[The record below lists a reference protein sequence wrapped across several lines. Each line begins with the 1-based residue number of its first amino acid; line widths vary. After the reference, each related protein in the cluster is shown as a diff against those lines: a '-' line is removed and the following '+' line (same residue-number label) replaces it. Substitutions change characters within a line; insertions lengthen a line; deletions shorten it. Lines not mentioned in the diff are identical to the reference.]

1 MRSRLKIPPAFHFR
15 QATRNVFGRSK
26 QSIQA
31 VAELAATVL
40 QDLKA
45 LALRKQT
52 MCYIDDRK
60 TQHSLLSY
68 ATADRWT

>member
-52 MCYIDDRK
+52 CVIDDRK
-60 TQHSLLSY
+60 TQHSLLRY
-68 ATADRWT
+68 ATADCWT

>member
-52 MCYIDDRK
+52 MCYR
-60 TQHSLLSY
+60 
-68 ATADRWT
+68 R